1 METSDETETGVC
13 HECSVKNGDYSE
25 KTVYH
30 CELCDK
36 WFCEEH
42 RSPKFPYFID
52 WDNVLDVHG
61 DPQIKALY
69 YTEYKREG
77 GHPDFN
83 YWRKMFEARDI
94 AEKELDRLIEIGL
107 DKMNAAFKEREYQR
121 AEERY
126 HQAQLKAEKERITGQ
141 TETRAGF
148 VVPLE
153 VYSNAEYREYLD
165 HAQTEKSVKV
175 IVDEY
180 YRNSQPNLSRRKNK
194 SNHNLRQCDKRE

>member
-1 METSDETETGVC
+1 MEIVQ
-13 HECSVKNGDYSE
+13 KRRFFIANY
-25 KTVYH
+25 
-30 CELCDK
+30 DK

-42 RSPKFPYFID
+42 RSPKFPYFVD
-52 WDNVLDVHG
+52 WDTVLDVHG

-83 YWRKMFEARDI
+83 YWRKTFEAQDI
-94 AEKELDRLIEIGL
+94 AEKELDRLIKIGL
-107 DKMNAAFKEREYQR
+107 DKMNAAIKEREYQR
-121 AEERY
+121 AQERY

-141 TETRAGF
+141 TETRVGF

-153 VYSNAEYREYLD
+153 VYSNAEYQEYLD
-165 HAQTEKSVKV
+165 HADNMKSVKV

-180 YRNSQPNLSRRKNK
+180 YRKYG
-194 SNHNLRQCDKRE
+194 KRENLEKPNKKKHWWQ